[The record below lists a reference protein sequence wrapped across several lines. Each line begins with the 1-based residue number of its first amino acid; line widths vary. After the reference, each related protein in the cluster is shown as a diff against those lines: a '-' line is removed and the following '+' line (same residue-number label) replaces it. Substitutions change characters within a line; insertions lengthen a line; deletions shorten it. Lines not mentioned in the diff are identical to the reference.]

1 MELSSQES
9 ILALMRGSGMAGRV
23 GRRRGAQNT
32 ARPAGG
38 TRRTRCRCGRC
49 QQCLDNARWD
59 RIFTEKFADPNYYTR
74 PSVRCVSPLTSL

>member
-23 GRRRGAQNT
+23 RRRRGAQDA

-38 TRRTRCRCGRC
+38 TRRIRCRCGRC
-49 QQCLDNARWD
+49 QQCLENARWE